1 MIASRFIVSC
11 LSAISFASIALG
23 QAAVE
28 YAAKSS
34 AVSDAGNGAHLGACP
49 LDSML
54 VPCFKQSYPAAF
66 YTAIVVICLALGV
79 LVYPKSRV

>member
-1 MIASRFIVSC
+1 MLTCRVILPCLCGMALATIAR
-11 LSAISFASIALG
+11 A

-34 AVSDAGNGAHLGACP
+34 AAAAATSGMHLGVCP

-54 VPCFKQSYPAAF
+54 IPCVRQFYPTAF
-66 YTAIVVICLALGV
+66 YTAIVAICLALGV
-79 LVYPKSRV
+79 RLLPKSRA